1 MYQKTNYMQIKKIL
15 LLASLFAVI
24 IYSAGCKKCYTC
36 QNTCVLCSATY
47 NGHTTTQVLCR
58 DSFGT
63 DAQYNAAVATDTGF
77 GFVCT
82 ATASTYKYDFCVN
95 KPGEEDYTSY
105 FDHGGR
111 APCVAK

>member
-1 MYQKTNYMQIKKIL
+1 MKKTL
-15 LLASLFAVI
+15 LLLSLFAVI

-36 QNTCVLCSATY
+36 QNTCMQCIATY
-47 NGHTTTQVLCR
+47 NSHVFSQVICR

-63 DAQYNAAVATDTGF
+63 DAEYYAAIAHDTVLGYT
-77 GFVCT
+77 CT
-82 ATASTYKYDFCVN
+82 AGASTYKYDFCVN
-95 KPGEEDYTSY
+95 KPGEESYTSY

>member
-1 MYQKTNYMQIKKIL
+1 MKKL
-15 LLASLFAVI
+15 LFLVVVFAVI

-36 QNTCVLCSATY
+36 QNACVQCLATY
-47 NGHTTTQVLCR
+47 NGHTFSKVLCR

-63 DAQYNAAVATDTGF
+63 DAQYNAAIAADTLQGYI
-77 GFVCT
+77 CT

-95 KPGEEDYTSY
+95 KPGEENYPSY

-111 APCVAK
+111 APCTPK